1 MIGKT
6 VDYTKL
12 MDFTGKTVF
21 VSGSSRGIGESLVR
35 AFAANGADVIVSSRD
50 QDACEKVAESIRAEG
65 GKAQAKAC
73 HAGKMED
80 VSEIFN
86 WIKETYGKLDVLVN
100 CGGTNPFYGLIG
112 ETPEAAFDKTIDVNL
127 KGPFYL
133 SAEAVKMMKE
143 AGGGAIVN
151 VASINGLVP
160 GHLQGIYSMT
170 KAAMI
175 NMTKAYAREYGHDGI
190 RVNAICPGL
199 VDTNMTK
206 VFTSNEKML
215 EGFVNKF
222 SIPRPGQPEDMVG
235 GVLYLASDAA
245 AYTTGTTLVM
255 DGGVTGQGMI

>member
-1 MIGKT
+1 M
-6 VDYTKL
+6 DYTKL
-12 MDFTGKTVF
+12 MDFTDKVVF
-21 VSGSSRGIGESLVR
+21 VSGSSRGIGEAIVR
-35 AFAANGADVIVSSRD
+35 AFAANGAKVIVSSRD
-50 QDACEKVAESIRAEG
+50 QDACEGVAESIRADG
-65 GKAQAKAC
+65 GDAKAKAA

-80 VSEIFN
+80 VTAVFE
-86 WIKETYGKLDVLVN
+86 WIKAEYGRLDVLVN

-143 AGGGAIVN
+143 QGGGAIVN
-151 VASINGLVP
+151 VASINGISP

-170 KAAMI
+170 KSAMI

-199 VDTNMTK
+199 VDTKMTA
-206 VFTSNEKML
+206 VFTSNEDML
-215 EGFVNKF
+215 SQYTSQFP
-222 SIPRPGQPEDMVG
+222 IPRAGKPEDMVG

-245 AYTTGTTLVM
+245 AFTTGTTLVM
-255 DGGVTGQGMI
+255 DGGWTA